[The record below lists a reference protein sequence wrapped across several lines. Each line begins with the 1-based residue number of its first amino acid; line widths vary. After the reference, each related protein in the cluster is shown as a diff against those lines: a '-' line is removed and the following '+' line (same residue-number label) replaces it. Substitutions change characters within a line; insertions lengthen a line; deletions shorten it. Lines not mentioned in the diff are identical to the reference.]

1 MTRVLT
7 ETQAQADFSA
17 LITAACQGEKIIIT
31 RNGQWAVE
39 FNAIIKPI
47 VSENRQTELL
57 RKREKAVAAIKA
69 HRKGTIMGA
78 PFTID
83 EIISARDEGRRY

>member
-7 ETQAQADFSA
+7 EAQAQADFSE
-17 LITAACQGEKIIIT
+17 LITAACQGEKVIIT
-31 RNGQWAVE
+31 RNGQLAVE
-39 FNAIIKPI
+39 FNAIAKP
-47 VSENRQTELL
+47 VATENRQEELL

-69 HRKGTIMGA
+69 HRKGSIIGV